1 MGWIAEA
8 DGGSRGNP
16 GPAAY
21 GSALLHDGVL
31 VADRGETIGRATNNV
46 AEYRGLISALQLAR
60 EHAGG
65 APLEVRLDSKL
76 VIEQMAG
83 RWKIKHP
90 DMKPLA
96 MEAQA
101 IVRDL
106 GPVTWTWVPR
116 AQNTRAD
123 SLANA
128 ALDAEEQ
135 GRPGLVSTTGRT
147 EPVLLADEPPEPP
160 SLFTEPRDAAAPVDA
175 KGKNP
180 LLGWRGSMHGDPTTV
195 ILLRHGVTAHTQ
207 RKLFSGTGGEDP
219 PLVDE
224 GVEQARR
231 AAAWIAERGGADAIV
246 ASPLL
251 RTRQTAAQVAERLG
265 KPVDIEEGFAEAGF
279 GDWDG
284 FSFAEVMKR
293 WPAEMDSWLSSTAV
307 PPPGGES
314 FDDVAKRVEAAR
326 DRLVQTY
333 AGRTVV
339 VVSHVTPIK
348 LMVRLA
354 LGSDMSVIHR
364 MELSPA
370 SVTTI
375 AWWPDGTPSLRNFS
389 VTP

>member
-1 MGWIAEA
+1 MGWTAEA

-16 GPAAY
+16 GPASY
-21 GSALLHDGVL
+21 GAALLRDGVL

-46 AEYRGLISALQLAR
+46 AEYRGLIAALELAR

-65 APLEVRLDSKL
+65 APLEMRMDSKL

-90 DMKPLA
+90 DMIPLA
-96 MEAQA
+96 MRAQE

-116 AQNTRAD
+116 AQNARAD
-123 SLANA
+123 ALANA
-128 ALDAEEQ
+128 ALDEEKA
-135 GRPGLVSTTGRT
+135 GRPGVVSTARRA
-147 EPVLLADEPPEPP
+147 EPVQLADEPPEAPAE
-160 SLFTEPRDAAAPVDA
+160 FTEPRDAAAPLDA

-251 RTRQTAAQVAERLG
+251 RTRQTADQVAQRLG
-265 KPVDIEEGFAEAGF
+265 LPVEIEEGFAEAGF

-284 FSFAEVMKR
+284 FSFGDIMKR
-293 WPAEMDSWLSSTAV
+293 WPTELESWLSSTSV

-326 DRLVQTY
+326 DRLLQTH

-354 LGSDMSVIHR
+354 LGADMGVIHR

-370 SVTTI
+370 SITTM

>member
-21 GSALLHDGVL
+21 GSALLRDGVL

-46 AEYRGLISALQLAR
+46 AEYRGLISALDLAR

-65 APLEVRLDSKL
+65 APLEVRMDSKL

-96 MEAQA
+96 MQAQA
-101 IVRDL
+101 IAREL
-106 GPVTWTWVPR
+106 GPITWTWVPR
-116 AQNTRAD
+116 AQNKRAD
-123 SLANA
+123 ALANM
-128 ALDAEEQ
+128 ALDAELA
-135 GRPGLVSTTGRT
+135 GRPGLVTTMDA
-147 EPVLLADEPPEPP
+147 PVQLADEPPEAPAE
-160 SLFTEPRDAAAPVDA
+160 FTEPA
-175 KGKNP
+175 KP
-180 LLGWRGSMHGDPTTV
+180 ESTSTGWARMQGEPTTV
-195 ILLRHGVTAHTQ
+195 ILLRHGVTSFTK
-207 RKLFSGTGGEDP
+207 RKLFSGSGGEDP
-219 PLVDE
+219 SLVDE

-251 RTRQTAAQVAERLG
+251 RTRQTAAEVADRLG
-265 KPVDIEEGFAEAGF
+265 LSVQIDEGFVETNF

-284 FSFAEVMKR
+284 HSFGDIMKK
-293 WPAEMDSWLSSTAV
+293 WPNELQTWLSSTSVA
-307 PPPGGES
+307 PPGGES
-314 FDDVAKRVEAAR
+314 FDVVAARVEAAR
-326 DRLVQTY
+326 DRLVHDF
-333 AGRTVV
+333 AGKTVV
-339 VVSHVTPIK
+339 VTSHVTPIK

-354 LGSDMSVIHR
+354 LGSDMNVIHR
-364 MELSPA
+364 MELAPA
-370 SVTTI
+370 SITTI
-375 AWWPDGTPSLRNFS
+375 SWWPDGTPSLRNFS